1 MEEKFNLFDKVIIA
15 VDGYLS
21 KPGTAFAFGIVITL
35 TMFYFLIFSP
45 AINQNEKTIKSL
57 EKKLDRQDST
67 YASRIRQ
74 LQEEQA
80 EIKASCFD
88 DMVRYNDLFQSLK
101 EDSKKSANITKEVAD
116 RQKKILRN

>member
-1 MEEKFNLFDKVIIA
+1 MEEKFNLLDKVIIA

-80 EIKASCFD
+80 EVKASCFD

-101 EDSKKSANITKEVAD
+101 EDSKKSATITKEVAD